1 MTQSSPSS
9 DDHDEFEVE
18 LTGFPSAVESATN
31 QAREGVEIVVS
42 RFADELRVGKNPTI
56 EAYCR
61 QYPHHKDELLELLP
75 LVMSLE
81 HWSVDKEVE
90 CVRSTIPENFS
101 IEEIGRYRVVREIG
115 RGGMGIVFEAIEK
128 DTQNVFA
135 IKLLPLR
142 NVSDVER
149 RKDLFRREAATINRL
164 RHQHI
169 VPVHSFGSYQGYTY
183 YVMDLIEGVSLD
195 RVLGVLRQT
204 QQAVCIADLLPSQK
218 TSIAFEKH
226 PLSTIGPES
235 WKSFA
240 KMGVQVALALAHA
253 HSKGVLHNDIKPAN
267 LLIDRTGHVTV
278 TDFGVGQGAAQPEA
292 THEGHAPGTL
302 RYMAPER
309 LGGKFDA
316 RSDVYSLGATL
327 YELLTQAAMFDSD
340 DRQKLLESVLKERP
354 KLPRDWNPNIP
365 EPLQRIVL
373 KAVEKDPL
381 RRFKSADELRA
392 ELLRFIND
400 KPLLT
405 RGPTLWRRLWR
416 RLRRQ

>member
-1 MTQSSPSS
+1 MPASPAPA
-9 DDHDEFEVE
+9 DDNDEFEAE
-18 LTGFPSAVESATN
+18 LTGFPSVAESSAN
-31 QAREGVEIVVS
+31 QAREEVEVVVS
-42 RFADELRVGKNPTI
+42 RFADELRLGKGPTI
-56 EAYCR
+56 EDYCR
-61 QYPHHKDELLELLP
+61 RYPHFEEDLLDLLP

-90 CVRSTIPENFS
+90 CVRSAIPENLK
-101 IEEIGRYRVVREIG
+101 IEEIGRYRVIREIG
-115 RGGMGIVFEAIEK
+115 RGGMGIVFEAVEK
-128 DTQNVFA
+128 DTQQTFA

-169 VPVHSFGSYQGYTY
+169 VSVHSFGSYQGYTY

-195 RVLGVLRQT
+195 RVIAQLRESKKP
-204 QQAVCIADLLPSQK
+204 VRIADLLPSRKQPVNFDK
-218 TSIAFEKH
+218 Y
-226 PLSTIGPES
+226 PLSTLGPDS

-240 KMGVQVALALAHA
+240 KIGVQVALALAHA

-267 LLIDRTGHVTV
+267 LLMDRTGHVTV
-278 TDFGVGQGAAQPEA
+278 TDFGVGKNAAREEA
-292 THEGHAPGTL
+292 IEEGHAPGTL

-309 LGGKFDA
+309 LSGKFDA

-327 YELLTQAAMFDSD
+327 YELMTLTAMFDSD
-340 DRQKLLESVLKERP
+340 DRQKLLEAVVKEAP
-354 KLPRDWNPNIP
+354 KLPLELNPLIP

-373 KAVEKDPL
+373 KAVAKDPL
-381 RRFKSADELRA
+381 KRFASADELRA

-405 RGPTLWRRLWR
+405 RGPSIWKRLWG
-416 RLRRQ
+416 RLIGH